1 MALDSPLPSRD
12 GKKLF
17 VVGQTKRG
25 ELVRWDSKLRQFATF
40 LSGIS
45 AQDVAFSKDGQW
57 VASVSY
63 PEGMLWRSK
72 PDGSQRLQLSYPPLY
87 AMLPRWS
94 PDGKQIVFF
103 DLSAG
108 RLARIYLVSAE
119 GGSLQELMRG
129 DPQPQADPNWSPD
142 GAKIVFGGFGY
153 GPTAIRVVDMKTHQV
168 STLPGSQGLYSPRW
182 SPDGRYI
189 AAIPAESQSVVLYD
203 FETQHWSELAK
214 RVAGYPSWSKERS
227 VCLLLRGPNDPAA
240 FRVRISDR
248 KVEQVVDLKSF
259 RMAGYLGWWLG
270 LAPDDSPLLLRDTGT
285 QEIYAL
291 DWETP

>member
-1 MALDSPLPSRD
+1 MALAWPLPSRD

-17 VVGQTKRG
+17 VVGRTRRG
-25 ELVRWDSKLRQFATF
+25 ELVRWDSKLRQFETF

-45 AQDVAFSKDGQW
+45 AQDVSFTRDGKW
-57 VASVSY
+57 VAYVSY
-63 PEGMLWRSK
+63 PEGTLWRSR
-72 PDGSQRLQLSYPPLY
+72 PDGSERFQLSYPPLH

-94 PDGKQIVFF
+94 PDGKQILFF

-108 RLARIYLVSAE
+108 RPARIYLVSAE
-119 GGSLQELMRG
+119 DGRLEGLMRG

-142 GAKIVFGGFGY
+142 GAKIVFGGFPY
-153 GPTAIRVVDMKTHQV
+153 GPTAIRVLDMKTHHV
-168 STLPGSQGLYSPRW
+168 STLPGSEGLYSPRW

-189 AAIPAESQSVVLYD
+189 LAMTADSQSVVLYD
-203 FETQHWSELAK
+203 LETQQWSELAK
-214 RVAGYPSWSKERS
+214 AGAGYPSWSKNGQY
-227 VCLLLRGPNDPAA
+227 VYFLRGPNDPAA
-240 FRVRISDR
+240 LRVRISDR

-291 DWETP
+291 DWEAP